1 MAGGWRYRLLAV
13 TGTVGLSALTILVA
27 NSTWTQSL
35 AAMVP
40 IFSRLSANPAVSD
53 AEVVFEVVTGTAVV
67 TAAFVPLYKP
77 RSRRILDTIT
87 LSVRRLAL
95 AVTVLATIG
104 YFDYT
109 FRLPRLT
116 LLVVAPILLV
126 GLPAWFVA
134 IRRRSTDEASRAVV
148 VGNDPDQIETI
159 GGSTELSV
167 VGYVSPPN
175 VTRAL
180 EGRTGELTETLAT
193 DGGAQVGEHGCLAG
207 LSKLDEVFV
216 DYDIDTAVLAFTESD
231 RREFFGALGECYD
244 HGVAVKVHR
253 NHAAAVLTNG
263 VGGDTVDVD
272 LQPWD
277 WQDRVVKRAFDL
289 AFAGTALFVLAPVIV
304 VIALA
309 IKLDDGGSILYT
321 QERTAALGETFPVHK
336 FRSMVENAES
346 ETGAT
351 LSDEDAGGVDPRV
364 TGVGRV
370 LRQTHLDEI
379 PQLWAIL
386 VGHMS
391 VVGPRPERPELDT
404 DIQATVAD
412 WQKRWFVKP
421 GLTGL
426 AQINDAT
433 GHEPEKKLEY
443 DLRYVRVQSFWTDV
457 KIVLRQIFHVVRDAW
472 ALIR

>member
-1 MAGGWRYRLLAV
+1 
-13 TGTVGLSALTILVA
+13 
-27 NSTWTQSL
+27 
-35 AAMVP
+35 
-40 IFSRLSANPAVSD
+40 
-53 AEVVFEVVTGTAVV
+53 
-67 TAAFVPLYKP
+67 
-77 RSRRILDTIT
+77 
-87 LSVRRLAL
+87 
-95 AVTVLATIG
+95 
-104 YFDYT
+104 
-109 FRLPRLT
+109 
-116 LLVVAPILLV
+116 
-126 GLPAWFVA
+126 
-134 IRRRSTDEASRAVV
+134 
-148 VGNDPDQIETI
+148 
-159 GGSTELSV
+159 
-167 VGYVSPPN
+167 
-175 VTRAL
+175 
-180 EGRTGELTETLAT
+180 
-193 DGGAQVGEHGCLAG
+193 
-207 LSKLDEVFV
+207 
-216 DYDIDTAVLAFTESD
+216 
-231 RREFFGALGECYD
+231 
-244 HGVAVKVHR
+244 
-253 NHAAAVLTNG
+253 
-263 VGGDTVDVD
+263 
-272 LQPWD
+272 
-277 WQDRVVKRAFDL
+277 
-289 AFAGTALFVLAPVIV
+289 VIV
-304 VIALA
+304 VITLA
-309 IKLDDGGSILYT
+309 IKLEDGGSILYT

-351 LSDEDAGGVDPRV
+351 LSEEGAGGVDPRV